1 MISSFIQRFV
11 RRLRDGKT
19 VFTIGGYVLSVLY
32 GLTVLI
38 PVYFVLVSSFKPNM
52 EIFGAPLAL
61 PSHITFENYAD
72 AVRIAKL
79 PRAMGI
85 SLGVTAGAEILTLVL
100 AFPVAYAIARIRT
113 RLAPIVE
120 GFFSLGFLIP
130 AFATLVPIYLM
141 TAAIGLLYNPVAL
154 ILIYPAFKLPVTV
167 LLLASYMRSV
177 PRELEESAE
186 IDGAT
191 RLQMIYHIF
200 FPLARPGVVTVVVL
214 NFIDI
219 WNEFLFALV
228 LMNMKNRTLQ
238 IAVSSLKGE
247 RLLDYG
253 LMAAGIIITLLPVYI
268 VFLIF
273 QEQVVRGLYAGA
285 VKS

>member
-1 MISSFIQRFV
+1 MVHSFIQRLA

-19 VFTIGGYVLSVLY
+19 LFIIGGYALSIVY

-52 EIFGAPLAL
+52 EIFGAPLKL
-61 PSHITFENYAD
+61 PSSFNFQNYLD
-72 AVRIAKL
+72 ALRIAKM

-85 SLGVTAGAEILTLVL
+85 SLGVTAGAEILTLLL

-113 RLAPIVE
+113 RLSPIVE

-130 AFATLVPIYLM
+130 AFATLVPVYLM
-141 TAAIGLLYNPVAL
+141 AAAIGLLYNPLVLAL
-154 ILIYPAFKLPVTV
+154 FYPAFRLPVSV